1 MSLLPPFCHAVVALL
16 SGGFSTF
23 SALFWHCCR
32 AIATVLWNCCRSVIT
47 LLSRCFRAFAARFLP
62 CCRVVVTLLSLCYC
76 YCAVFFSLLSR
87 CYHVVVP
94 LFLHRYH
101 ALVRFF
107 FLLILAQH
115 DHLGLHAPEQHIN
128 ANNNKLE
135 TTTITVRVAKMKY
148 DSLVFFQSKCYFR
161 LIYPWECDWIITRSL

>member
-76 YCAVFFSLLSR
+76 YCAVFFFAAVALLS
-87 CYHVVVP
+87 CCCPAVFAP
-94 LFLHRYH
+94 LSRFGS
-101 ALVRFF
+101 FF

-161 LIYPWECDWIITRSL
+161 LIYP